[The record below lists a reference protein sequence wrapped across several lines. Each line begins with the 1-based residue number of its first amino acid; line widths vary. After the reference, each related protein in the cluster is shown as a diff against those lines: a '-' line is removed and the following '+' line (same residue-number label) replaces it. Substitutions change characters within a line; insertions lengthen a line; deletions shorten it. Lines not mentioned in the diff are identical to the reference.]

1 MRQQV
6 LYDMLEI
13 VHILRYTVREVV
25 RMNGYE
31 RRKRAKMDQIEA
43 AALRLFRQ
51 KGVSATSVEQIAAE
65 AGVSKVSIYNY
76 YGDKQALA
84 RQIIFDSLGR
94 QSEHFDRVMRS
105 DLCFSEKYEALIA
118 EKTQALG
125 ELTDEATGG
134 LLDDKL
140 LQTPEMQAFMAE
152 HYAAQAV
159 PLLRELIEQGKRE
172 GAVNKDIPTDTIL
185 LYIEALQRLVASKV
199 TMRQRQDLG
208 ILFQYGFIGQ
218 AQLKEEQ

>member
-1 MRQQV
+1 
-6 LYDMLEI
+6 
-13 VHILRYTVREVV
+13 
-25 RMNGYE
+25 MNGYE

-51 KGVSATSVEQIAAE
+51 KGVNATSIEQIAAE

-84 RQIIFDSLGR
+84 RQMIFASLRR

-105 DLCFSEKYEALIA
+105 NLCFNEKYSALIA
-118 EKTQALG
+118 EKAQTLG
-125 ELTDEATGG
+125 EMTDVATGG

-140 LQTPEMQAFMAE
+140 LQTPELQRFMME
-152 HYAAQAV
+152 YYEAQAV

-172 GAVNKDIPTDTIL
+172 GAVNAEIPTDTIL
-185 LYIEALQRLVASKV
+185 LYIEALQRLVASKI
-199 TMRQRQDLG
+199 TLRQRQDLG
-208 ILFQYGFIGQ
+208 MLFQYGFMGRERI
-218 AQLKEEQ
+218 